1 MAVLNTTQL
10 GAGIRAPARK
20 TGDESKE
27 STGGM
32 FDHSGAWIV
41 LTFFFFHELL
51 GLLHQGLFSV
61 KISALFFI
69 NPLSRLVC
77 LHFKH

>member
-41 LTFFFFHELL
+41 LTFFFFSMSYLAYYIKAY
-51 GLLHQGLFSV
+51 F
-61 KISALFFI
+61 
-69 NPLSRLVC
+69 LSKSQHCFL
-77 LHFKH
+77 